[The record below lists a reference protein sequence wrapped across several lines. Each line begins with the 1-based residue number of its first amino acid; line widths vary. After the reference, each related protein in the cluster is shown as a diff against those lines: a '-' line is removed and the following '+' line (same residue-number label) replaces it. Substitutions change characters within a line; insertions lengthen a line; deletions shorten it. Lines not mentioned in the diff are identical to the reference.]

1 MGVSSET
8 FELRRYCLGRGAE
21 TFAFDATM
29 GGGTET
35 DCTSDASSICIYPY
49 EEMRGAENDMSLELT
64 VAMRLT
70 RMVNSL

>member
-29 GGGTET
+29 GGDTET

-49 EEMRGAENDMSLELT
+49 EEMRGAESSYVL
-64 VAMRLT
+64 
-70 RMVNSL
+70 

>member
-21 TFAFDATM
+21 TFAFDATV

-35 DCTSDASSICIYPY
+35 DCTSDASSIWLYPY
-49 EEMRGAENDMSLELT
+49 KEMRGAEISCVLLAHSLLLC
-64 VAMRLT
+64 V
-70 RMVNSL
+70 VY

>member
-8 FELRRYCLGRGAE
+8 FELRRYCVGRGAE
-21 TFAFDATM
+21 TFAFDAMM

-49 EEMRGAENDMSLELT
+49 EEMRGA
-64 VAMRLT
+64 
-70 RMVNSL
+70 

>member
-49 EEMRGAENDMSLELT
+49 EEMRGAKSSYVL
-64 VAMRLT
+64 
-70 RMVNSL
+70 